1 MQVHVKNLSDI
12 PFVGVFKDKPITI
25 PGGSFIEMGRS
36 EAVRFLSEY
45 SPVIVDGRGVHTH
58 PKKLVMVEDLE
69 AKAAK
74 YGQPLKFSAFD
85 NQWFRTAQGRDVYEQ
100 KLKSEVENNGATK
113 PKRRRTAPKEE

>member
-1 MQVHVKNLSDI
+1 
-12 PFVGVFKDKPITI
+12 
-25 PGGSFIEMGRS
+25 
-36 EAVRFLSEY
+36 
-45 SPVIVDGRGVHTH
+45 
-58 PKKLVMVEDLE
+58 MVEDLE

-85 NQWFRTAQGRDVYEQ
+85 NQMFRTAQGRDVYEQ